1 MRGHAPPHYNIR
13 IFSAE
18 TFIAAFVHSGVNAP
32 YPLAFIARNPKL
44 FNFTVIQ
51 VMIFF
56 EKLEDIYNKY
66 QTLSQ
71 KMADPEVIADS
82 ALWTKLAKEQSELSE
97 TAEKYAEYKETERRL
112 NDTSEALKS
121 EADPEMRIL
130 MSEEEQSLK
139 KQLEGIEGELKVLLL
154 PKDKNDDRNCI
165 VEIRGGAGG
174 DEAALFAAELY
185 RMYLGYCE
193 KHRLKTEV
201 VDLNETELGGVKEVV
216 FNVSGKGAYKLL
228 KFESGVHRVQRVPE
242 TESQGR
248 AHTSTATVAVLPEA
262 EDVDVEIRDED
273 IRVDVYRSSG
283 AGGQKVN
290 KTETAI
296 RITHFPTGIVVT
308 CQDERSQLKNK
319 DKAFKVL
326 RSRLYDYYNSQN
338 RSEYDKHRKSLVG
351 TGDRSERIRTYNFPQ
366 GRVTDHRIGLSLY
379 SIESFMQGDIDAMVE
394 ALTVAE
400 REAQLAE

>member
-1 MRGHAPPHYNIR
+1 
-13 IFSAE
+13 
-18 TFIAAFVHSGVNAP
+18 
-32 YPLAFIARNPKL
+32 
-44 FNFTVIQ
+44 
-51 VMIFF
+51 
-56 EKLEDIYNKY
+56 
-66 QTLSQ
+66 
-71 KMADPEVIADS
+71 MADPAVIGQPEK
-82 ALWTKLAKEQSELSE
+82 WTQCAKEHADIAE
-97 TAEKYAEYKETERRL
+97 TAEKYLEYKKTEKEMNDAFAAAETE
-112 NDTSEALKS
+112 
-121 EADPEMRIL
+121 ADR
-130 MSEEEQSLK
+130 
-139 KQLEGIEGELKVLLL
+139 ELKDMLTEEGYSCKEKLAKIYEELRILLL
-154 PKDKNDDRNCI
+154 PKDKNDERN
-165 VEIRGGAGG
+165 VVMEIRGGAGG

-201 VDLNETELGGVKEVV
+201 VDMNETELGGIKEVV

-248 AHTSTATVAVLPEA
+248 VHTSTATVAVLPEA

-326 RSRLYDYYNSQN
+326 RSRLYDYYSSQN
-338 RSEYDKHRKSLVG
+338 RSEYDSRRKSLVG

-366 GRVTDHRIGLSLY
+366 GRVTDHRIGLTLY
-379 SIESFMQGDIDAMVE
+379 KLGAVLDGDLDELIDG
-394 ALTVAE
+394 LI
-400 REAQLAE
+400 LADETQKQRSEEP